1 MSPSR
6 GRLFPSPQSRLC
18 PENLSKDLLSVPRP
32 LSVSYTWR
40 HLEVIPGDWPF
51 HSAGVLEPQ
60 SPSLVALPLS
70 THSVLC
76 ALVRGPLRRCLF
88 PWRQE
93 TQVNVGGRSF
103 PERGE
108 LGSCSRTPGTP
119 LPLALPPPRP
129 RDKSAPLRLG
139 LSPTVQG
146 QSPEKGRP
154 AVPREGTPLRKPKAG
169 QRFPP
174 PRKGGSLRGPGPEDP
189 PAWIVLGNSCSSLGW
204 CFQGSSL
211 VSRFAL
217 LPLPVPTQPD
227 FRV

>member
-1 MSPSR
+1 MLGGGPSLK
-6 GRLFPSPQSRLC
+6 GGNWGP
-18 PENLSKDLLSVPRP
+18 V
-32 LSVSYTWR
+32 
-40 HLEVIPGDWPF
+40 
-51 HSAGVLEPQ
+51 AEPQ
-60 SPSLVALPLS
+60 
-70 THSVLC
+70 
-76 ALVRGPLRRCLF
+76 GPPF
-88 PWRQE
+88 
-93 TQVNVGGRSF
+93 
-103 PERGE
+103 
-108 LGSCSRTPGTP
+108 
-119 LPLALPPPRP
+119 PLALPPPRP

>member
-70 THSVLC
+70 PHSVLC
-76 ALVRGPLRRCLF
+76 AFVRGPLRCCLF

-119 LPLALPPPRP
+119 LPPRPPPSP
-129 RDKSAPLRLG
+129 AQG
-139 LSPTVQG
+139 QISPTPSG
-146 QSPEKGRP
+146 PE
-154 AVPREGTPLRKPKAG
+154 
-169 QRFPP
+169 
-174 PRKGGSLRGPGPEDP
+174 SHCPGPEP
-189 PAWIVLGNSCSSLGW
+189 
-204 CFQGSSL
+204 
-211 VSRFAL
+211 
-217 LPLPVPTQPD
+217 
-227 FRV
+227 